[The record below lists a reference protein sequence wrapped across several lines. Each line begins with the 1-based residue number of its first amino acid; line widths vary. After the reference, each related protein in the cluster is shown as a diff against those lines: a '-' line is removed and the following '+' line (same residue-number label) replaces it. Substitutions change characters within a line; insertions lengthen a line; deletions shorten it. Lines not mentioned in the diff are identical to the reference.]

1 VGTPKP
7 GSQQDQQNVGEE
19 NPPSIPSSV
28 SVAPSPSIS
37 PRSQRLTGSP
47 ASMGS
52 STTIHTTGTAI
63 TSMPLPLNLAPPGSS
78 NLNPIQISSPSTLPS
93 LSFSAAMSYTSNLA
107 STNTA
112 APSSLTSVTTQQPS
126 SLVTSLPGVS
136 ASVPNVIPSS
146 ATAGVPSSFTMTS
159 TQGLPL
165 PSSYGTHPASTHA
178 GFTSTVHT
186 GAGTLSSMP
195 SKTGIMTSV
204 TAVAPPS
211 APVANIRT
219 QSVATTTMESI
230 PPSYPQNITAT
241 TASTKLVVSSSGVG
255 VPTSGL
261 KPNANLAAALA
272 AAEMVKMEAE
282 LIAQRSNLTST
293 PGGVM
298 QRPGPPS
305 ISASPITQPG
315 VSGVGVRTTLAGPG
329 IGAGGPA
336 GIPRSVGTGISG
348 ITTNV
353 TQPLHPGAQPVG
365 PGVQTSLPGTQPGM
379 SMPSGIAPLA
389 ASTGMSVVPMGS
401 AAPTSV
407 PTSAVSYVTTA
418 APAPL
423 PPTISAQ
430 QPPPTLPSSI
440 AHLPATQPQPLPAS
454 FPSTVQPS
462 MPGMQ
467 PPSMPQVSRAGDSSQ
482 GFIWGIHPF
491 P

>member
-1 VGTPKP
+1 
-7 GSQQDQQNVGEE
+7 
-19 NPPSIPSSV
+19 
-28 SVAPSPSIS
+28 
-37 PRSQRLTGSP
+37 
-47 ASMGS
+47 M
-52 STTIHTTGTAI
+52 
-63 TSMPLPLNLAPPGSS
+63 
-78 NLNPIQISSPSTLPS
+78 
-93 LSFSAAMSYTSNLA
+93 
-107 STNTA
+107 
-112 APSSLTSVTTQQPS
+112 
-126 SLVTSLPGVS
+126 
-136 ASVPNVIPSS
+136 
-146 ATAGVPSSFTMTS
+146 
-159 TQGLPL
+159 
-165 PSSYGTHPASTHA
+165 
-178 GFTSTVHT
+178 
-186 GAGTLSSMP
+186 
-195 SKTGIMTSV
+195 
-204 TAVAPPS
+204 
-211 APVANIRT
+211 
-219 QSVATTTMESI
+219 
-230 PPSYPQNITAT
+230 
-241 TASTKLVVSSSGVG
+241 VSSSGVG

-293 PGGVM
+293 PGGVV

-305 ISASPITQPG
+305 ISVSPITQPG
-315 VSGVGVRTTLAGPG
+315 VGGVGVRTTLAGPG

-353 TQPLHPGAQPVG
+353 TQPLHPGAPPVG

-379 SMPSGIAPLA
+379 SMPSGVAPLA

-430 QPPPTLPSSI
+430 QPPPALPSSI

-467 PPSMPQVSRAGDSSQ
+467 PPSMPQVRRARDSS
-482 GFIWGIHPF
+482 PYM
-491 P
+491 

>member
-1 VGTPKP
+1 
-7 GSQQDQQNVGEE
+7 
-19 NPPSIPSSV
+19 
-28 SVAPSPSIS
+28 
-37 PRSQRLTGSP
+37 
-47 ASMGS
+47 
-52 STTIHTTGTAI
+52 
-63 TSMPLPLNLAPPGSS
+63 
-78 NLNPIQISSPSTLPS
+78 
-93 LSFSAAMSYTSNLA
+93 
-107 STNTA
+107 
-112 APSSLTSVTTQQPS
+112 
-126 SLVTSLPGVS
+126 
-136 ASVPNVIPSS
+136 
-146 ATAGVPSSFTMTS
+146 
-159 TQGLPL
+159 
-165 PSSYGTHPASTHA
+165 
-178 GFTSTVHT
+178 
-186 GAGTLSSMP
+186 
-195 SKTGIMTSV
+195 
-204 TAVAPPS
+204 
-211 APVANIRT
+211 
-219 QSVATTTMESI
+219 
-230 PPSYPQNITAT
+230 
-241 TASTKLVVSSSGVG
+241 
-255 VPTSGL
+255 
-261 KPNANLAAALA
+261 
-272 AAEMVKMEAE
+272 
-282 LIAQRSNLTST
+282 
-293 PGGVM
+293 M

-407 PTSAVSYVTTA
+407 PTSAVSL
-418 APAPL
+418 PLPRLPLPPL
-423 PPTISAQ
+423 PPTISAHSHPQ
-430 QPPPTLPSSI
+430 LSRPACSLF
-440 AHLPATQPQPLPAS
+440 LATQPQPLPAS